1 MWLDRLSGHST
12 PASAG
17 SPPPA
22 NRSYS
27 PAPRRQSNLGPPSA
41 LQRPGFNPR
50 SSSLSLISNDSTTS
64 LLSSR
69 RPNGS
74 NLKRTATTVNASSPL
89 EVLDRIVRDDTLSV
103 SKALLEREASEDF
116 ELELD
121 FDGLGLHEIAEGQR
135 TLGGIVLQSIEECM
149 RPPRIP
155 ASQILTICAR

>member
-17 SPPPA
+17 SPPPS
-22 NRSYS
+22 NRAYS
-27 PAPRRQSNLGPPSA
+27 PAPRRQSNLGPSSA

-74 NLKRTATTVNASSPL
+74 NLKRTATTVDAPNPL
-89 EVLDRIVRDDTLSV
+89 DVLDRIVGDDTLLAP
-103 SKALLEREASEDF
+103 KTLLEKEAVEDF

-121 FDGLGLHEIAEGQR
+121 FDGLGLHEIAEDQSAS
-135 TLGGIVLQSIEECM
+135 GGNVSQSLEECM
-149 RPPRIP
+149 LAHGLRGR
-155 ASQILTICAR
+155 

>member
-27 PAPRRQSNLGPPSA
+27 PAPRRQSNLGPSSA

-64 LLSSR
+64 LLASR

-74 NLKRTATTVNASSPL
+74 NLKRTATTVDAPNPL
-89 EVLDRIVRDDTLSV
+89 DILDKIVGNDTLSAR
-103 SKALLEREASEDF
+103 KTLIEQEAAEDY

-121 FDGLGLHEIAEGQR
+121 FDGLGLHEIAEDQR
-135 TLGGIVLQSIEECM
+135 TSGGIVPQSLEECM
-149 RPPRIP
+149 LPR
-155 ASQILTICAR
+155 